1 MRMRSWQGS
10 DFVGFEIV
18 FVFCCK
24 GNGKIKNKFKQ
35 ENDMI
40 IILFFKDC
48 LILMGR
54 TN

>member
-1 MRMRSWQGS
+1 MRMRSWQGP
-10 DFVGFEIV
+10 DPAGFEIV
-18 FVFCCK
+18 SVLCCK
-24 GNGKIKNKFKQ
+24 GNGKTKNKFKQ

-48 LILMGR
+48 LTSMGR